1 MGLIAKQLEVIGDKQ
16 KIKVQALFDTG
27 ASASFIRKDLAD
39 QIATVVRMPSP
50 WMFILG
56 DGKGRVQ
63 AEHCLHV
70 DIIIKGIRIFHQ
82 LIAVKDLGE
91 EMIIGTDILQ
101 RWRIELNP
109 EREDILIDKKVTELK
124 LM

>member
-1 MGLIAKQLEVIGDKQ
+1 MGLISKQLEVIGDKQ

-91 EMIIGTDILQ
+91 EMIIGPDILQ

>member
-1 MGLIAKQLEVIGDKQ
+1 MGLISKQIEVIGDKQ
-16 KIKVQALFDTG
+16 KIKAQALFDTG

-50 WMFILG
+50 WIFILG
-56 DGKGRVQ
+56 DGKGKVQ

-70 DIIIKGIRIFHQ
+70 DIIIKGVKIFHQ

-91 EMIIGTDILQ
+91 EIIIGADILQ
-101 RWRIELNP
+101 RWKIKLDP
-109 EREDILIDKKVTELK
+109 EKEDILIDKKVTELK

>member
-1 MGLIAKQLEVIGDKQ
+1 MGLISKQLEVIGDKQ

-27 ASASFIRKDLAD
+27 ASASFIRKNLAD

-70 DIIIKGIRIFHQ
+70 DIIIKSIRIFHQ

-91 EMIIGTDILQ
+91 EMIIGADILQ
-101 RWRIELNP
+101 RWRIKLNP
-109 EREDILIDKKVTELK
+109 EREDILIDKRVTELK

>member
-1 MGLIAKQLEVIGDKQ
+1 MGLISKQLEVIGDKQ

-56 DGKGRVQ
+56 DGKGRVR

-91 EMIIGTDILQ
+91 EMIIGPDILQ